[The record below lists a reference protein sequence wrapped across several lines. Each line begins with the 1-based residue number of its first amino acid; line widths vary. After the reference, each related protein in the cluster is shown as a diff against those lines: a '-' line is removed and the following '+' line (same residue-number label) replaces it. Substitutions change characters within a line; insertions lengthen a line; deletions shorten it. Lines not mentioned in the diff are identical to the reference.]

1 MAGEIFDN
9 IINQVRNS
17 NLNFQMEVSPFSAA
31 IYLKKSIIKDKS
43 GKFLLQKLSTPKV
56 EQYNEVILRNA
67 ALEMDIKN
75 LQGSLAEVKASLA
88 ATERKLKIADE
99 KLVNFLQQENNYKH
113 QSHDLEYD
121 NTNHDANYYQFN
133 VLPDQRTNSGLSYLV
148 DKSLPGCSST
158 PVPTKSL
165 KNCSLKNFSCDSGVK
180 LDDSA
185 TPMPVNT
192 LSNSSKNSSCDFG
205 ENLSVSTAH
214 TSTEALKKPVPH
226 VEEDKTVLTSGNE
239 LIDKDEKTGELDEAI
254 EDRLLQVLH
263 HVKEDKTVLTS
274 GNELIDKA
282 ENTGQPDVVVEDG
295 LLKKRKRKNKKKK
308 NHAKQ
313 CEQAGE
319 LCNTSEK
326 KGSLDKSLGD
336 SDYSLTRKANCELC
350 HEVFNNE
357 RRLSIHK
364 KEEHDPSNDNE
375 CDICSK
381 TFLTEERWES
391 HYELREGY
399 CDICGICFN
408 SHYNFYL
415 HNLNLH
421 DQTPKGKH
429 IIKTWVNDSIKE
441 DFRNGER
448 CPCAKCNI
456 CDGNDELRDLK

>member
-1 MAGEIFDN
+1 MSDKDGAGIASNKMNNNMDIVFTNMAGEIFDN

-88 ATERKLKIADE
+88 ATERKLEIADE
-99 KLVNFLQQENNYKH
+99 KLVDVLQKENNYKH

-121 NTNHDANYYQFN
+121 NTNYDANYYQFN

-205 ENLSVSTAH
+205 ENLSVSAAH
-214 TSTEALKKPVPH
+214 TSIEALKKPVPH

-319 LCNTSEK
+319 LGNTSEK
-326 KGSLDKSLGD
+326 KESLDKSLGD
-336 SDYSLTRKANCELC
+336 NDHSFTRIKDQEHTQCSACGV
-350 HEVFNNE
+350 VFNNE
-357 RRLSIHK
+357 DEINTCLVCQLGQHTTCMGYPDDVIPHMRI
-364 KEEHDPSNDNE
+364 
-375 CDICSK
+375 ISK
-381 TFLTEERWES
+381 
-391 HYELREGY
+391 
-399 CDICGICFN
+399 
-408 SHYNFYL
+408 NFSEARFRCMRC
-415 HNLNLH
+415 
-421 DQTPKGKH
+421 
-429 IIKTWVNDSIKE
+429 DSIL
-441 DFRNGER
+441 ER
-448 CPCAKCNI
+448 VKKRQNL
-456 CDGNDELRDLK
+456 DTDVK